1 MVSMHDKY
9 SVQWGSHGGGG
20 PRLEADRA
28 GGAMGIGD

>member
-1 MVSMHDKY
+1 MVAADT
-9 SVQWGSHGGGG
+9 GGG